1 MFKQFSLNGKS
12 ILITGGTGSFGKKCV
27 EIILQRFHPK
37 KLIILSRDED
47 KQYQMAK
54 TLDMKKN
61 PCLRFFLGDV
71 RDLGR
76 LHRAFEGVD
85 YVIHAA
91 ALKHVPTAEYNP
103 IEAIKTNVL
112 GAENVLNAAIDNGV
126 QKVVALSTDK
136 AACPINLY
144 GASKLCS
151 DKLFIAGNVYSGV
164 KNTRFSI
171 VRYGNVLGSRGSVVP
186 HFLSLRSSGVIPI
199 TDRRMTRFWMTLE
212 QGVNIVLS
220 SLGLMKGGEI
230 FIPKIPSMKIV
241 DLARTVAPDCQQEYV
256 GIRPGEKL
264 HELLISEDDGPR
276 TREFNEY
283 YVIEPEFQWWTDNK
297 SERNGGRPVPDG
309 FSYASNTNDQWI
321 TSEELCK
328 LIPELQ
334 ESQPVAC

>member
-1 MFKQFSLNGKS
+1 MSNQFSLNGKS

-47 KQYQMAK
+47 KQYQMAN
-54 TLDMKKN
+54 TLDLKKN
-61 PCLRFFLGDV
+61 SCLRFFLGDV
-71 RDLGR
+71 RDLSR

-164 KNTRFSI
+164 KNTSFSI

-186 HFLSLRSSGVIPI
+186 HFLSLKSSGVIPI

-241 DLARTVAPDCQQEYV
+241 DLARTIAPDCQQEYV

-276 TREFNEY
+276 TREFDDY
-283 YVIEPEFQWWTDNK
+283 FVIEPEFTWWTSHK
-297 SERNGGRPVPDG
+297 SGRNGGRPVPEG
-309 FSYASNTNDQWI
+309 FSYASNTNNQWI
-321 TSEELCK
+321 SSEDLYK

>member
-1 MFKQFSLNGKS
+1 MISQFSLNGKS

-27 EIILQRFHPK
+27 EMILERFHPE

-85 YVIHAA
+85 YIIHAA

-212 QGVNIVLS
+212 QGVNIVLA

-276 TREFNEY
+276 TREFDEY
-283 YVIEPEFQWWTDNK
+283 FVIEPECKLW
-297 SERNGGRPVPDG
+297 SEQESARYGGKPVPEG
-309 FSYASNTNDQWI
+309 FSYASNTNNHWI
-321 TSEELCK
+321 SSEELYQ

-334 ESQPVAC
+334 EAQPLAC

>member
-1 MFKQFSLNGKS
+1 MGSQFSLNGKS

-27 EIILQRFHPK
+27 ETILQRFHPE

-76 LHRAFEGVD
+76 LHRAFAGVD

-112 GAENVLNAAIDNGV
+112 GAENVLNASIDNGV

-212 QGVNIVLS
+212 QGVNIVLT

-241 DLARTVAPDCQQEYV
+241 DLARTIAPDCLQEYV

-276 TREFNEY
+276 TREFDEY
-283 YVIEPEFQWWTDNK
+283 FVIEPEFKGWTANTPR
-297 SERNGGRPVPDG
+297 RNSGRPVPQG
-309 FSYASNTNDQWI
+309 FSYASNTNNRWI
-321 TSEELCK
+321 SSEELYQ

-334 ESQPVAC
+334 EAQPVAC